1 DFFEVFNIIDPKVA
15 EGPDATTTV
24 GGTGPFSWAEWSP
37 GERIRLVKNKNYW
50 ASGKPYLDEVNVS
63 IMRDAQSMVV
73 ALEAGAI
80 DLADNPSIPDLTR
93 LTKDGKFKAFSTPW
107 TTTLIGFNTTR
118 EPTNNKALRQAFQY
132 AVDRKRICE
141 VVFESTAQPKSIP
154 WVEGSEAYD

>member
-1 DFFEVFNIIDPKVA
+1 TIETPDKYTLVLKSDQPRPAVFDFFEVFNIIDPKVA

-132 AVDRKRICE
+132 AVDRK
-141 VVFESTAQPKSIP
+141 
-154 WVEGSEAYD
+154 